1 MLQGLSRWAHSACQP
16 TQRRTG
22 TRSTIWSV
30 RSAGR
35 QLSRPSWPGRATSA
49 ALRSLRSSP
58 PSATPCRSTGPAST
72 VSCSRSAYSCPT
84 VAAPV
89 TYSSCGAPTGELVL
103 GQQPDTDDAAVPAR
117 LQPHAGTCT
126 EVLCNA
132 SRNAAR
138 VAPRRLLTADDGACC
153 SSGPLQI
160 SLQCGLWWSSRA

>member
-1 MLQGLSRWAHSACQP
+1 MGSLGMSAN
-16 TQRRTG
+16 TKTYWDTLHNLVG
-22 TRSTIWSV
+22 AI
-30 RSAGR
+30 G
-35 QLSRPSWPGRATSA
+35 
-49 ALRSLRSSP
+49 
-58 PSATPCRSTGPAST
+58 GPAI
-72 VSCSRSAYSCPT
+72 VSPFLARQGNKRGFEIASLVSAVGYALQVHWSSQHRVLQPKCLQL
-84 VAAPV
+84 AAPV